1 MKYKKYT
8 NSSFNQCDI
17 YNILMTYLMI
27 FCNTITLHK
36 VRHVCL
42 YTLNQRYCKG
52 QESIIFKKKN
62 MNLYLDIGL
71 IIMQQFLGGKHF
83 KKVRE
88 KNIFIYV
95 KNIKRKRILIIVIKC
110 NATEVLLQHK
120 FCLCLCIYLIYKT
133 IQLMKII
140 FQKTITLKQLLK
152 AQSQIAIANLH
163 VQEGFGFCQLQ
174 KKSFVSP

>member
-1 MKYKKYT
+1 
-8 NSSFNQCDI
+8 
-17 YNILMTYLMI
+17 
-27 FCNTITLHK
+27 
-36 VRHVCL
+36 
-42 YTLNQRYCKG
+42 
-52 QESIIFKKKN
+52 

-95 KNIKRKRILIIVIKC
+95 KNIRRKRILIIDFKC

-133 IQLMKII
+133 IQLKKII
-140 FQKTITLKQLLK
+140 LLEDNNLK
-152 AQSQIAIANLH
+152 NNY
-163 VQEGFGFCQLQ
+163 
-174 KKSFVSP
+174 

>member
-1 MKYKKYT
+1 MKYIKYT
-8 NSSFNQCDI
+8 KSLFNQCDI

-36 VRHVCL
+36 VRPVCL

-52 QESIIFKKKN
+52 QESIIFKKKT

-95 KNIKRKRILIIVIKC
+95 KNIRRKRILIIVFKC
-110 NATEVLLQHK
+110 NATEAWLQHK

-133 IQLMKII
+133 IQLKKII
-140 FQKTITLKQLLK
+140 LLEDNNLK
-152 AQSQIAIANLH
+152 INY
-163 VQEGFGFCQLQ
+163 
-174 KKSFVSP
+174 

>member
-42 YTLNQRYCKG
+42 YTLNVRYCKG

-71 IIMQQFLGGKHF
+71 IIMQQFLGG
-83 KKVRE
+83 
-88 KNIFIYV
+88 N
-95 KNIKRKRILIIVIKC
+95 
-110 NATEVLLQHK
+110 
-120 FCLCLCIYLIYKT
+120 
-133 IQLMKII
+133 
-140 FQKTITLKQLLK
+140 TLKRLEKKISSFMLRTSKEKESLSLFSNAMQLK
-152 AQSQIAIANLH
+152 CCCNIN
-163 VQEGFGFCQLQ
+163 
-174 KKSFVSP
+174 FVYVYVSILYIKQFS

>member
-1 MKYKKYT
+1 
-8 NSSFNQCDI
+8 
-17 YNILMTYLMI
+17 MTYLMI

-52 QESIIFKKKN
+52 YESIIFKKKN

-95 KNIKRKRILIIVIKC
+95 KNIKRKRILIIVFKC

-140 FQKTITLKQLLK
+140 F
-152 AQSQIAIANLH
+152 
-163 VQEGFGFCQLQ
+163 
-174 KKSFVSP
+174 

>member
-1 MKYKKYT
+1 
-8 NSSFNQCDI
+8 
-17 YNILMTYLMI
+17 MTYLMI
-27 FCNTITLHK
+27 FCNTFTLHK
-36 VRHVCL
+36 VRPVCL

-52 QESIIFKKKN
+52 QESIIFNKKN

-71 IIMQQFLGGKHF
+71 IILGGGHF
-83 KKVRE
+83 KKVGE

-95 KNIKRKRILIIVIKC
+95 KNIRRKRILIIVFKC

-120 FCLCLCIYLIYKT
+120 FCLYLCIYLIYKT
-133 IQLMKII
+133 IQLIKII
-140 FQKTITLKQLLK
+140 FQTTITLKQLLK

>member
-1 MKYKKYT
+1 MKYIKYT
-8 NSSFNQCDI
+8 NSLFNQCDI

-36 VRHVCL
+36 VRPVCL

-52 QESIIFKKKN
+52 QESIIFKKKT

-71 IIMQQFLGGKHF
+71 IIIQQFFGGKHF

-95 KNIKRKRILIIVIKC
+95 KNIRRKRILIIVFKC

-120 FCLCLCIYLIYKT
+120 FSLCLCIYLIYKT
-133 IQLMKII
+133 IQLKKII
-140 FQKTITLKQLLK
+140 LLEDNNLK
-152 AQSQIAIANLH
+152 NNY
-163 VQEGFGFCQLQ
+163 
-174 KKSFVSP
+174 